1 MSLKDKARRAV
12 EGQRSRMIVEVLIDG
27 QKEKVLITEMDF
39 QDNEDIHALF
49 EDTYD
54 YAVESEKDG
63 DEEEAAAAY
72 SEMVTM
78 MMVLS
83 VRDPETEELVWDWED
98 WENLAG
104 SKIRWVGQVANDV
117 LRVNGIDVDVQV
129 KEAQANKGG
138 KEEDNPAEK
147 KPPRSERKR
156 RSKGSRARRKAGK
169 ENPSQAP
176 SASS

>member
-27 QKEKVLITEMDF
+27 EREKVLLTEMDF
-39 QDNEDIHALF
+39 QDNEDVHALF
-49 EDTYD
+49 ED
-54 YAVESEKDG
+54 VRKEVSELS
-63 DEEEAAAAY
+63 DEGREDEA
-72 SEMVTM
+72 SEAFGELAIM
-78 MMVLS
+78 MLVLS
-83 VRDPETEELVWDWED
+83 AKDPETEEHLWEWED
-98 WENLAG
+98 WEDLAE
-104 SKIRWVGQVANDV
+104 SPASWVGQLILKA
-117 LRVNGIDVDVQV
+117 LLINGIDLESAKEQV
-129 KEAQANKGG
+129 N
-138 KEEDNPAEK
+138 KEEDSPSEK